1 MGVPS
6 PSSRP
11 DPAAPDGHHLA
22 TIGHQGRFWDIY
34 VEMESDFAPGA
45 PCRARL
51 AYSPA
56 DRAADEFT
64 LRTIAVI
71 VEANRDE
78 ALRRA
83 QQLEDHQL
91 VGFLRS
97 LLP

>member
-1 MGVPS
+1 MGVPY
-6 PSSRP
+6 PSSGP
-11 DPAAPDGHHLA
+11 DPVAPDGQHLS
-22 TIGHQGRFWDIY
+22 TISHQGRFWDIY

-64 LRTIAVI
+64 LRTIPVI
-71 VEANRDE
+71 VEANRAE

-91 VGFLRS
+91 VAFLRS
-97 LLP
+97 MLP

>member
-1 MGVPS
+1 MGRPS
-6 PSSRP
+6 PSS
-11 DPAAPDGHHLA
+11 DPEFLAPDGEHLT
-22 TIGHQGRFWDIY
+22 TISHQGRFWDIY
-34 VEMESDFAPGA
+34 VELESDFAPGA

-64 LRTIAVI
+64 LRTIPVI

-83 QQLEDHQL
+83 HRLEVHQL
-91 VGFLRS
+91 VAFLRS